1 MASKDVPAQLDEARL
16 DQYPEWRRLILLAA
30 QSQETTSA
38 VVKHI
43 EGVRNEVQIAALEA
57 QFVQAQGG
65 ALAAAAGGAGG
76 DEAQNPALTERAK
89 KARAKGV

>member
-1 MASKDVPAQLDEARL
+1 MASKDVPAKLDEARL

-65 ALAAAAGGAGG
+65 AIAAAVG
-76 DEAQNPALTERAK
+76 L
-89 KARAKGV
+89 